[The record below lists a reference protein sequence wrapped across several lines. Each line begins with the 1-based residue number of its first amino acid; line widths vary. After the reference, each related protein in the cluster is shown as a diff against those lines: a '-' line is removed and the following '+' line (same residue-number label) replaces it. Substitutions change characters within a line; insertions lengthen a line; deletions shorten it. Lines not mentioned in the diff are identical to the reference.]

1 MTQFYTELITCV
13 VISMVATLFVWLGA
27 SKNRSARGDPNNTNN
42 TKNNT
47 NLLLV
52 FVCMM
57 LITYIVLFIFA
68 SPAGS
73 GSSQASAEDKE
84 LQEVLKNVIGR
95 KPNF

>member
-27 SKNRSARGDPNNTNN
+27 SKKSSSVYNANNANKTSS
-42 TKNNT
+42 T

-52 FVCMM
+52 FACMM

-73 GSSQASAEDKE
+73 GASQASAEDKE

-95 KPNF
+95 RPNF